1 MFTNPVL
8 HDMCRSHYYES
19 MKDVVY
25 QTLSRNPKFN
35 DMPNHRI
42 YLDICLDGHVPF
54 TILQSKSIFSST
66 MSVKLSDIHYDSDI
80 EKSIFKK
87 LQNEIY
93 QEHQLFL
100 IDESGSDSR
109 YKTEIFLTDNYAPE
123 KILPHGLND
132 ISNFHFEMN
141 DLQSLNINEIDNFRP
156 MTDDEIKLYRQLEQ
170 FLPKHDSDN
179 NDSDNN
185 DSDNSDNNDSDNN
198 DSDNDSVPD
207 LISES
212 DSESESDEKDDD
224 GMHFTRLAQMLK
236 AQMKDDD
243 YDNLSLQALD
253 GDDLNELKQSND
265 IIDINTNSTSQEE
278 IE

>member
-185 DSDNSDNNDSDNN
+185 DSDN
-198 DSDNDSVPD
+198 DSVPD